1 MEDESVAPPETC
13 KFFFKENSFP
23 KDGTLWVS
31 LNGDRKDVDAPFY
44 ISHTSLEGQIYRVQ
58 DLLEDG
64 FMEQE
69 DHKKY
74 SGFLSELTVFTTWY
88 AHESG
93 LIDRFGNQVPRF
105 A

>member
-1 MEDESVAPPETC
+1 MPPENC

-31 LNGDRKDVDAPFY
+31 LNGDRKDVDVPFY

-74 SGFLSELTVFTTWY
+74 SGFLSGLTVFTTWY